1 MKEGTKKKIDLG
13 SDGKITFHLSDG
25 EKRLL
30 IKFDCD
36 PKGLTKAGVGGLID
50 GLKRIRD
57 KMRR

>member
-1 MKEGTKKKIDLG
+1 MGKGTKKKIDLG
-13 SDGKITFHLSDG
+13 GDGKITFHLSDD

-30 IKFDCD
+30 IEFDCD

-50 GLKRIRD
+50 GLKKIRD